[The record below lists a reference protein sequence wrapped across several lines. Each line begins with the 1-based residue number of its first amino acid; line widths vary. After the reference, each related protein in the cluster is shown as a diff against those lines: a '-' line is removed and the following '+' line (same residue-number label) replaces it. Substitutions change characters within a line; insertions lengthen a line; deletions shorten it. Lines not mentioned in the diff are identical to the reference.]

1 LWVQV
6 KLTATA
12 TVNGT
17 QSTTSAVFP
26 LPMEASKLTSATVDP
41 PGRFSPY
48 GTSNSCS
55 DPN

>member
-1 LWVQV
+1 
-6 KLTATA
+6 
-12 TVNGT
+12 
-17 QSTTSAVFP
+17 
-26 LPMEASKLTSATVDP
+26 MEASKLTSATVDP